1 MRALVLFILV
11 LFALGTNAQEKYYS
25 DPLKIPLLLS
35 GSFAEL
41 RSNHFHSGIDIK
53 TQGVTGF
60 PVYAVA
66 EGHIS
71 RISVSPSGFGYALYI
86 HHPNGTTSVYGH
98 LERFAP
104 AIQKYVTDRQYEQKS
119 FRVDLEVPSF
129 LFPVKKGEE
138 IAKSGNS
145 GSSGGPHLHFEIRDT
160 RSEEPLNPLEYGFS
174 VTDNISPKMFSLL
187 IVPLSDT
194 SHVNYQPVA
203 ASYPLVLSEGKYR
216 VQGNPIIP
224 VYGPVGFAIQTN
236 DYLDGSYNKCGI
248 TRLSLSVDDL
258 TSFAFHLKR
267 FSFGNS
273 RYINSHIV
281 YGEYVESGRRFI
293 KTWVDPGNQLP
304 VYTYDL
310 SQGVF
315 VATNDRHKI
324 QLEMA
329 DTYGNSSLLEL
340 KVERKFKKIQAIV
353 SDRNIAMKYDKDN
366 LFESENCVLSIPTGA
381 LYADEE
387 FSYREEPTT
396 DAFYSDFQSLKDE
409 KVPLHIPAELKIKP
423 RNLPSELEPKVLI
436 VGLNSKSGQPSA
448 VGGTFNNGWVE
459 GSIRTLGRYALM
471 VDTIPP
477 VIRPLSIS
485 EGRLSEQARIRFK
498 ISDDLSGI
506 KNIEAFLDGK
516 WTLFEYDAK
525 NSLITHYF
533 DKTRFEFGR
542 QHELVLRVVD
552 YKDNISV
559 YQSGFW
565 K

>member
-1 MRALVLFILV
+1 MRTFVLFILV
-11 LFALGTNAQEKYYS
+11 LVVLGANAQERYYS
-25 DPLKIPLLLS
+25 DPLKIPLLLI

-60 PVYAVA
+60 SVYAVA
-66 EGHIS
+66 EGYIS

-160 RSEEPLNPLEYGFS
+160 QSEEPLNPLEYGFS
-174 VTDNISPKMFSLL
+174 VVDNIAPKMFSLL
-187 IVPLSDT
+187 VVPLSDT

-203 ASYPLVLSEGKYR
+203 ASYPLVFSEGKYW
-216 VQGNPIIP
+216 VKGNPVIP

-248 TRLSLSVDDL
+248 TRLSLSVDDIS
-258 TSFAFHLKR
+258 SFAFLLKR

-281 YGEYVESGRRFI
+281 YGEYIESGRRFI

-304 VYTYDL
+304 IYSYDL

-329 DTYGNSSLLEL
+329 DTYGNVSSLEF
-340 KVERKFKKIQAIV
+340 KVEGKFKQMQATV
-353 SDRNIAMKYDKDN
+353 PDGSIAMKYDQDN
-366 LFESENCVLSIPTGA
+366 LFDSENCVLSIPKGA

-387 FSYREEPTT
+387 FLYKEEPTT
-396 DAFYSDFQSLKDE
+396 DAFYSDFQVLKNE
-409 KVPLHIPAELKIKP
+409 KVPLHISAGLKIKP

-436 VGLNSKSGQPSA
+436 VSLNSKSGQPSA
-448 VGGTFNNGWVE
+448 VGGTFKDGWVE

-477 VIRPLSIS
+477 VIKPLSIS
-485 EGRLSEQARIRFK
+485 EGRLSESTRIRFK
-498 ISDDLSGI
+498 ISDNLSGI
-506 KNIEAFLDGK
+506 KNIEGILDGK
-516 WTLFEYDAK
+516 W
-525 NSLITHYF
+525 
-533 DKTRFEFGR
+533 
-542 QHELVLRVVD
+542 
-552 YKDNISV
+552 
-559 YQSGFW
+559 
-565 K
+565 